1 MVDLTGNFKRN
12 GCERVLRY
20 TIRYTS
26 LRFVIYAVDIFHRV
40 ETCMTYN
47 CPAAQA
53 NLWSWIAPAVRIRLI
68 LGSPDRS
75 GGGAK

>member
-12 GCERVLRY
+12 GCEGALLY

-26 LRFVIYAVDIFHRV
+26 LRFVIYAVDIYHRV

-47 CPAAQA
+47 RPTAQT
-53 NLWSWIAPAVRIRLI
+53 NGWSWITPACKIRLI
-68 LGSPDRS
+68 LGGPNRS
-75 GGGAK
+75 RGGVK